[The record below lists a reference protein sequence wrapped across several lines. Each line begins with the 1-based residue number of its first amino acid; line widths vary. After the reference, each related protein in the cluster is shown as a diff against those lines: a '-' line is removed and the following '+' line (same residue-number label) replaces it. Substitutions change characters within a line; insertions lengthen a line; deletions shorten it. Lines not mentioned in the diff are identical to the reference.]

1 MTLYAFTDKKVLTV
15 REQLQE
21 DLITLLDSQF
31 GEVDYLDDVKDLACQ
46 IVIDRSHQMTL
57 TQELKTYSFTDEQ
70 IDFILDI
77 ITNNSEYEDDE
88 ELGQWM
94 KELSRQIEDQI
105 VNHMENE
112 GL

>member
-1 MTLYAFTDKKVLTV
+1 MTF
-15 REQLQE
+15 
-21 DLITLLDSQF
+21 
-31 GEVDYLDDVKDLACQ
+31 
-46 IVIDRSHQMTL
+46 

-77 ITNNSEYEDDE
+77 ITNNAEYEDDE

-94 KELSRQIEDQI
+94 KELFRQIEDQI

-112 GL
+112 

>member
-1 MTLYAFTDKKVLTV
+1 
-15 REQLQE
+15 
-21 DLITLLDSQF
+21 
-31 GEVDYLDDVKDLACQ
+31 
-46 IVIDRSHQMTL
+46 MTL

-70 IDFILDI
+70 IDLILDI
-77 ITNNSEYEDDE
+77 ITNNAEYEDDE

>member
-1 MTLYAFTDKKVLTV
+1 
-15 REQLQE
+15 
-21 DLITLLDSQF
+21 
-31 GEVDYLDDVKDLACQ
+31 
-46 IVIDRSHQMTL
+46 MTL

>member
-1 MTLYAFTDKKVLTV
+1 
-15 REQLQE
+15 
-21 DLITLLDSQF
+21 
-31 GEVDYLDDVKDLACQ
+31 
-46 IVIDRSHQMTL
+46 MTL
-57 TQELKTYSFTDEQ
+57 TQELKTYSFTNEQ

-77 ITNNSEYEDDE
+77 ITNNAEYEDDE

>member
-1 MTLYAFTDKKVLTV
+1 
-15 REQLQE
+15 
-21 DLITLLDSQF
+21 
-31 GEVDYLDDVKDLACQ
+31 
-46 IVIDRSHQMTL
+46 MTL

-77 ITNNSEYEDDE
+77 ITNNAEYEDDE

-105 VNHMENE
+105 VNHMENDYDI
-112 GL
+112 

>member
-1 MTLYAFTDKKVLTV
+1 MSNCN
-15 REQLQE
+15 RQLR
-21 DLITLLDSQF
+21 
-31 GEVDYLDDVKDLACQ
+31 
-46 IVIDRSHQMTL
+46 RSHQMTF

>member
-1 MTLYAFTDKKVLTV
+1 
-15 REQLQE
+15 
-21 DLITLLDSQF
+21 
-31 GEVDYLDDVKDLACQ
+31 
-46 IVIDRSHQMTL
+46 MTL

-70 IDFILDI
+70 IDFIIDI

-112 GL
+112 GLL

>member
-1 MTLYAFTDKKVLTV
+1 MTF
-15 REQLQE
+15 
-21 DLITLLDSQF
+21 
-31 GEVDYLDDVKDLACQ
+31 
-46 IVIDRSHQMTL
+46 

-77 ITNNSEYEDDE
+77 ITNNAQYEDDE

-105 VNHMENE
+105 VNHMENDVTVD
-112 GL
+112 

>member
-1 MTLYAFTDKKVLTV
+1 MTF
-15 REQLQE
+15 
-21 DLITLLDSQF
+21 
-31 GEVDYLDDVKDLACQ
+31 
-46 IVIDRSHQMTL
+46 

-70 IDFILDI
+70 IDLILDI
-77 ITNNSEYEDDE
+77 ITNNAEYEDDE

-112 GL
+112 

>member
-1 MTLYAFTDKKVLTV
+1 
-15 REQLQE
+15 
-21 DLITLLDSQF
+21 
-31 GEVDYLDDVKDLACQ
+31 
-46 IVIDRSHQMTL
+46 MTL

-77 ITNNSEYEDDE
+77 ITNNAEYEDDE

-105 VNHMENE
+105 VNHMENDDDI
-112 GL
+112 

>member
-1 MTLYAFTDKKVLTV
+1 MTFTQD
-15 REQLQE
+15 
-21 DLITLLDSQF
+21 
-31 GEVDYLDDVKDLACQ
+31 
-46 IVIDRSHQMTL
+46 
-57 TQELKTYSFTDEQ
+57 LKTYSFTDEQ

-77 ITNNSEYEDDE
+77 ITNNAQYEDDE

>member
-1 MTLYAFTDKKVLTV
+1 
-15 REQLQE
+15 
-21 DLITLLDSQF
+21 
-31 GEVDYLDDVKDLACQ
+31 
-46 IVIDRSHQMTL
+46 MTL

-77 ITNNSEYEDDE
+77 ITNNAQYEDDE

-105 VNHMENE
+105 VNDNFAD
-112 GL
+112 LIK

>member
-1 MTLYAFTDKKVLTV
+1 MTF
-15 REQLQE
+15 
-21 DLITLLDSQF
+21 
-31 GEVDYLDDVKDLACQ
+31 
-46 IVIDRSHQMTL
+46 

-77 ITNNSEYEDDE
+77 ITNNSQYEDDE

>member
-1 MTLYAFTDKKVLTV
+1 MTF
-15 REQLQE
+15 
-21 DLITLLDSQF
+21 
-31 GEVDYLDDVKDLACQ
+31 
-46 IVIDRSHQMTL
+46 

-77 ITNNSEYEDDE
+77 ITNNAEYEDDE

>member
-1 MTLYAFTDKKVLTV
+1 MTF
-15 REQLQE
+15 
-21 DLITLLDSQF
+21 
-31 GEVDYLDDVKDLACQ
+31 
-46 IVIDRSHQMTL
+46 

-77 ITNNSEYEDDE
+77 ITNNAQYEDDE

-112 GL
+112 S

>member
-1 MTLYAFTDKKVLTV
+1 MTF
-15 REQLQE
+15 
-21 DLITLLDSQF
+21 
-31 GEVDYLDDVKDLACQ
+31 
-46 IVIDRSHQMTL
+46 

-77 ITNNSEYEDDE
+77 ITNNAEYEDDE

-105 VNHMENE
+105 VNHMENDDDI
-112 GL
+112 